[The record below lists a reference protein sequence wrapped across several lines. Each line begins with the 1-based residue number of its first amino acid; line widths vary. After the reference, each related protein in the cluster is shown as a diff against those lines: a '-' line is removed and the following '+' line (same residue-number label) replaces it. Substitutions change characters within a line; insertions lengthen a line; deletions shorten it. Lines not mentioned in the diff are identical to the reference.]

1 MAEASNDLIYE
12 VLKSLQNEVAQV
24 RQDVR
29 EVKTELQALRGH
41 MAASQQDVAN
51 IYTTLVRQDQRLDR
65 INGDWNWP
73 NRRTS

>member
-29 EVKTELQALRGH
+29 EVKAELQALRGH

-65 INGDWNWP
+65 IE
-73 NRRTS
+73 RRLELAEPAH